1 LNVDRRSLLRI
12 LGTTAAAWPLRAL
25 SQPNPTSSTAR
36 RPNFIVMMTDDQ
48 RADALGVARH
58 PVLKTPNMDR
68 IANEGVRFTEAFVTN
83 SLCSP
88 SRTSFLTG
96 LYSHK
101 HGVTTNSVNEM
112 LPDDPSLCYTH
123 TNYVQRLREA
133 GYQTALIG
141 KWHLAPDPPGF
152 DHWVMLPGWGGYQ
165 DPEIIANG
173 AWVRMRGYT
182 DDIIG
187 DQAILYLERE
197 RDPKKP
203 FCMIYSFKAPH
214 GNWIPAPRYAHE
226 FDDLDV
232 PLPRTLEDKLESRPE
247 ALRRTQMSIA
257 DMGDFG
263 VPRSLPVAERARL
276 NYTHLVKNY
285 YRVLLSVDDNVG
297 RVLDYLDKNGLAEDT
312 VVVFTSD
319 NGFFL
324 GEHGFFDKR
333 LMYEPSI
340 RVPFLVRAP
349 GRARPRVDSEHMVLN
364 VDLAPTV
371 FEMAGIPVPDCVQG
385 RSLVPLLEARRVS
398 SWRDAFYYEYFEHPG
413 PHCVRKNHGV
423 RTDRWKLIEFW
434 EQPQELELYDLTRD
448 PDEVKNLAADP
459 KFAGK
464 VRELRKR
471 MSDLRREL
479 GDADPPGPPPR
490 AAPCP

>member
-1 LNVDRRSLLRI
+1 MLFDRRAALRLL
-12 LGTTAAAWPLRAL
+12 GGAAAFWPFRSVAREG
-25 SQPNPTSSTAR
+25 SSSR
-36 RPNFIVMMTDDQ
+36 PKRPNFIIMMTDDQ
-48 RADALGVARH
+48 RADAMGVAGH

-68 IANEGVRFTEAFVTN
+68 IAAEGVRFTEAFVTN

-112 LPDDPSLCYTH
+112 LPDDPARCHTH

-141 KWHLAPDPPGF
+141 KWHLSPDPPGF
-152 DHWVMLPGWGGYQ
+152 DHWVMLPGWGGYT
-165 DPEIIANG
+165 DPEMIANG
-173 AWVRMRGYT
+173 AWIRMRGHT

-187 DQAILYLERE
+187 DQALLFFERE
-197 RDPKKP
+197 REAKKP

-214 GNWIPAPRYAHE
+214 GNWVPAERYKHVFE
-226 FDDLDV
+226 DV
-232 PLPRTLEDKLESRPE
+232 EIPLPRTLEDRLEGRPE
-247 ALRRTQMSIA
+247 ALKRAQMALA

-263 VPRSLPVAERARL
+263 VPRNLPAPERARL
-276 NYTHLVKNY
+276 NYAHLVKNY
-285 YRVLLSVDDNVG
+285 YRVLLSVDDNIG
-297 RVLDYLDKNGLAEDT
+297 RVLDYLDKNGLAENT
-312 VVVFTSD
+312 IVVFTSD

-340 RVPFLVRAP
+340 RVPFLVRGP
-349 GRARPRVDSEHMVLN
+349 GRFRPRVDSRHMVLN
-364 VDLAPTV
+364 VDLAPTI
-371 FEMAGIPVPDCVQG
+371 FELAGLPVPGCVQG
-385 RSLVPLLEARRVS
+385 RSLVPLLQGNRVP
-398 SWRDAFYYEYFEHPG
+398 WRDSFYYEYFEHPG
-413 PHCVRKNHGV
+413 PHCVRKNHGI

-434 EQPQELELYDLTRD
+434 EQPREVELYDLARD
-448 PDEVKNLAADP
+448 SDEIRNLAADP
-459 KFAGK
+459 KFAGT
-464 VRELRKR
+464 VR
-471 MSDLRREL
+471 DLRERMQRLRRDL
-479 GDADPPGPPPR
+479 GDSDPPGAPAV

>member
-1 LNVDRRSLLRI
+1 MSLDRRTVLRI
-12 LGTTAAAWPLRAL
+12 LGGAAAL
-25 SQPNPTSSTAR
+25 SPFRSLAQPAPKPPAK
-36 RPNFIVMMTDDQ
+36 RPNFLIMMTDDQ
-48 RADALGVARH
+48 RSDAMGVAGN

-68 IANEGVRFTEAFVTN
+68 IANEGVRFREAFVTN

-96 LYSHK
+96 LYSHR
-101 HGVTTNSVNEM
+101 HGVTTNAVNEM
-112 LPDDPSLCYTH
+112 LPDDPSLCHTH

-152 DHWVMLPGWGGYQ
+152 DHFVLLPGWGGYT
-165 DPEIIANG
+165 DPEMVANG
-173 AWVRMRGYT
+173 AWTRMRGHT

-187 DQAILYLERE
+187 DQAMLYFERE
-197 RDPKKP
+197 YDPKKP

-214 GNWIPAPRYAHE
+214 GNWTPAERYKKTFE
-226 FDDLDV
+226 NLEI
-232 PLPRTLEDKLESRPE
+232 PLPRTLEDRLEGRPE
-247 ALRRTQMSIA
+247 ALKRAQMAIA
-257 DMGDFG
+257 DLGDFG
-263 VPRSLPVAERARL
+263 VSRNLPVAERARL

-297 RVLDYLDKNGLAEDT
+297 RVLDYLDKSKLAEDT
-312 VVVFTSD
+312 VVVYTSD

-324 GEHGFFDKR
+324 GEHGFYDKR

-349 GRARPRVDSEHMVLN
+349 GRFRPRVDARNMVLN
-364 VDLAPTV
+364 VDLAPTI
-371 FEMAGIPVPDCVQG
+371 FELAGLPIPRCIQG
-385 RSLVPLLEARRVS
+385 RSIVPLLQGAAAN
-398 SWRDAFYYEYFEHPG
+398 WRDSFYYEYFEHPG

-434 EQPQELELYDLTRD
+434 EQPRELELYDLVRD
-448 PDEVKNLAADP
+448 PEETNNLANDP
-459 KFAGK
+459 KHAGT
-464 VRELRKR
+464 VRELRDR
-471 MSDLRREL
+471 MQRLRREL
-479 GDADPPGPPPR
+479 GDSDPPGPPPV

>member
-1 LNVDRRSLLRI
+1 
-12 LGTTAAAWPLRAL
+12 
-25 SQPNPTSSTAR
+25 
-36 RPNFIVMMTDDQ
+36 MMTDDQ
-48 RADALGVARH
+48 RADAMSVAGH

-68 IANEGVRFTEAFVTN
+68 IAGEGIRFTEAFVTN

-112 LPDDPSLCYTH
+112 LPDDPARCHTH

-141 KWHLAPDPPGF
+141 KWHLSPDPPGF
-152 DHWVMLPGWGGYQ
+152 DHWVMLPGWGGYT
-165 DPEIIANG
+165 DPEMIANG
-173 AWVRMRGYT
+173 AWIRMRGHT

-187 DQAILYLERE
+187 DQALLFFERE
-197 RDPKKP
+197 RDAKKP

-214 GNWIPAPRYAHE
+214 GNWVPAERYKHVFE
-226 FDDLDV
+226 NV
-232 PLPRTLEDKLESRPE
+232 EIPLPRTLEDRLEGRPE
-247 ALRRTQMSIA
+247 ALRRAQMALA

-263 VPRSLPVAERARL
+263 VPRNLPAPERARL

-297 RVLDYLDKNGLAEDT
+297 RVLDYLDKNGLAEST

-340 RVPFLVRAP
+340 RVPLLVRGP
-349 GRARPRVDSEHMVLN
+349 SRFRPRVDSRHMVLN
-364 VDLAPTV
+364 VDLAPTI
-371 FEMAGIPVPDCVQG
+371 FELAGLPVPGCVQG
-385 RSLVPLLEARRVS
+385 RSLVPLLQGDRVA
-398 SWRDAFYYEYFEHPG
+398 WRDSFYYEYFEHPG
-413 PHCVRKNHGV
+413 PHCVRKNHGI

-434 EQPQELELYDLTRD
+434 EQPQEVELYDLARD
-448 PDEVKNLAADP
+448 PDEIRNLAADP
-459 KFAGK
+459 KFAGT
-464 VRELRKR
+464 VRDLRER
-471 MSDLRREL
+471 MQRLRREL
-479 GDADPPGPPPR
+479 GDSDPPGAPAV